1 MTQYEYY
8 MPILKFLLAT
18 GGLTLLAAI
27 FFGIIATILF
37 FTRYL

>member
-18 GGLTLLAAI
+18 GGLTLLTATV
-27 FFGIIATILF
+27 FGIITLIVF